1 MSGSKID
8 TQLLKKFESVS
19 KLNIVIEVN
28 GSSKD
33 ATKDI
38 NETTYPDRG
47 ERNTALMNALTKFTE
62 TVQKPIKTFLTERYF
77 SNNFSIVDVI
87 LANSNNFNLI

>member
-8 TQLLKKFESVS
+8 PQLLEKFESVS

-28 GSSKD
+28 GSSEE

-47 ERNTALMNALTKFTE
+47 ERTTALMNALTKFTE
-62 TVQKPIKTFLTERYF
+62 TVQKPIKTFLAERYF
-77 SNNFSIVDVI
+77 SNNFWVVDVL
-87 LANSNNFNLI
+87 LANSSKLNLI